1 MAGTDS
7 KAPAAMD
14 RRLIIVAGAA
24 LVQFTTIGLM
34 FSFGLF
40 FDIFEETFGWSRT
53 VLSTGT
59 AVAFFMMGT
68 LAMVAGRLS
77 DRFGPRAVVA
87 VAGAG
92 YGLGY
97 AMIAAID
104 APWQLWLLFATFIG
118 AGLSVHDV
126 VTLSTIARTYE
137 RRRGVMTA
145 VVKIG
150 TAAGQFTI
158 PLIAAWLILTLDW
171 QTAIVALGAA
181 GGVLLVLGAALMKPS
196 VQMDQA
202 APKDLGVGVSV
213 AEARRSSILW
223 RICAIQFLFFP
234 TLMTVPLHIVP
245 HGTDLGMPL
254 ERAAWLLSVM
264 AAASVLGR
272 LMVGGFV
279 DRIGGRRAYI
289 MCFLP
294 LIASLI
300 ALLFVQE
307 PALLFATIALYGFA
321 HGGFFTVV
329 SPTVADYFGLKSH
342 GALFGMVLFFGTI
355 GGSVGPIL
363 AGRIFDVTG
372 SYDTAFI
379 TLAVMAA
386 LGLALA
392 LTLPKPQSR

>member
-1 MAGTDS
+1 
-7 KAPAAMD
+7 MD
-14 RRLIIVAGAA
+14 RRLLIVAGAA

-40 FDIFEETFGWSRT
+40 FDIFEGTFGWSRT

-59 AVAFFMMGT
+59 AVAIFMMGT

-77 DRFGPRAVVA
+77 DRFGPRAVIA

-104 APWQLWLLFATFIG
+104 APWQLWLLFATLIG

-150 TAAGQFTI
+150 TAGGQFTI
-158 PLIAAWLILTLDW
+158 PLIAAWLILALDW
-171 QTAIVALGAA
+171 LIAIVALGAA

-196 VQMDQA
+196 VQIGQA

-279 DRIGGRRAYI
+279 DRIGGRRAYSL
-289 MCFLP
+289 CFVP
-294 LIASLI
+294 LIASLL
-300 ALLFVQE
+300 ALLVVSE
-307 PALLFATIALYGFA
+307 PRFLFLTIALYGFA

-392 LTLPKPQSR
+392 LTLPKPQRR

>member
-1 MAGTDS
+1 
-7 KAPAAMD
+7 MD